1 MSEFFLKI
9 FNMSISAS
17 WIILAVIVLRLL
29 LKKAP
34 KWINVLLWGIV
45 AVRLICP
52 LTFESEMSLIPST
65 ETIPTQTLTS
75 TPQIN
80 TGIPT
85 INSTLNPVIQESTIS
100 VSPTES
106 VNVLQLLISIISKV
120 WIIGI
125 ALMLTYSVICYIR
138 IRKKIGTAVLLRD
151 NIYQSE
157 TVASPFVLGIIF
169 PTIYLPFS
177 ISEQDIESVIAH
189 EQAHIKR
196 KDYIWKP
203 LGFLLLTLHW
213 FNPLVWFGY
222 ILLCRDI
229 ELACDEKAIKHMNIE
244 QRADYSQALLACSVN
259 RRTIAACPV
268 AFGEVDVKNRIIS
281 VLNYKKPTFWII
293 LIAIISS
300 IVIAACFLTNPVNTS
315 EWVLDKLFN
324 SDTYEV
330 IEQENKVISLSFS
343 TSDLPDNIYTKEG
356 AKFKDNEIIAYKNA
370 TTTIFLKEAK
380 LQYEEYNVLSLS
392 FEFTYDLPKNQGT
405 LLHHFGIEQNGEVSY
420 HFPFPDGTL
429 KNEDREYINAIDLQG
444 EDFYGLSF
452 YVSADALKKCE
463 GTVSFDITLN
473 EITYCLDAD
482 DYISKTNNN
491 NSMENSTSDE
501 FSSDV
506 NLSYDINMLREK
518 YPMYFDIDT
527 SNGLTVYVWQMSATS
542 YYCGLLANTNDGYTD
557 LDFLRLKAA
566 TLDEMRYIV
575 ASYLPYMFEDNISIC
590 PIVMPTSSY
599 AYTIDEK
606 YIAEINELFWNE
618 FLLEESLLY
627 GDYPDSAI
635 FDIDGDGINEECI
648 IGPGP
653 TSGIYS
659 FEISVF
665 ENGELEYF
673 GIFSSLE
680 IGNVMF
686 AKNEDGKII
695 LITRKYEPYDT
706 SICFIDIAIVDGN
719 LALYSDEI
727 EFTIWE

>member
-1 MSEFFLKI
+1 
-9 FNMSISAS
+9 
-17 WIILAVIVLRLL
+17 
-29 LKKAP
+29 
-34 KWINVLLWGIV
+34 
-45 AVRLICP
+45 
-52 LTFESEMSLIPST
+52 
-65 ETIPTQTLTS
+65 
-75 TPQIN
+75 
-80 TGIPT
+80 
-85 INSTLNPVIQESTIS
+85 
-100 VSPTES
+100 
-106 VNVLQLLISIISKV
+106 
-120 WIIGI
+120 
-125 ALMLTYSVICYIR
+125 MLTYSVISYIR

-300 IVIAACFLTNPVNTS
+300 IVIAACFLTNPVKRSKTN
-315 EWVLDKLFN
+315 D
-324 SDTYEV
+324 DY
-330 IEQENKVISLSFS
+330 
-343 TSDLPDNIYTKEG
+343 
-356 AKFKDNEIIAYKNA
+356 
-370 TTTIFLKEAK
+370 
-380 LQYEEYNVLSLS
+380 
-392 FEFTYDLPKNQGT
+392 
-405 LLHHFGIEQNGEVSY
+405 
-420 HFPFPDGTL
+420 
-429 KNEDREYINAIDLQG
+429 
-444 EDFYGLSF
+444 
-452 YVSADALKKCE
+452 
-463 GTVSFDITLN
+463 TLN
-473 EITYCLDAD
+473 V
-482 DYISKTNNN
+482 NNN
-491 NSMENSTSDE
+491 NSIENSTSDE

-575 ASYLPYMFEDNISIC
+575 ASYLPYMC
-590 PIVMPTSSY
+590 
-599 AYTIDEK
+599 
-606 YIAEINELFWNE
+606 
-618 FLLEESLLY
+618 
-627 GDYPDSAI
+627 
-635 FDIDGDGINEECI
+635 
-648 IGPGP
+648 
-653 TSGIYS
+653 
-659 FEISVF
+659 
-665 ENGELEYF
+665 
-673 GIFSSLE
+673 
-680 IGNVMF
+680 
-686 AKNEDGKII
+686 
-695 LITRKYEPYDT
+695 
-706 SICFIDIAIVDGN
+706 
-719 LALYSDEI
+719 
-727 EFTIWE
+727 

>member
-1 MSEFFLKI
+1 MREFFLKI

-80 TGIPT
+80 TGIPA
-85 INSTLNPVIQESTIS
+85 INSSLNPIIQETNIP
-100 VSPTES
+100 VSQSES

-125 ALMLTYSVICYIR
+125 VLMLTYSIISYIR

-157 TVASPFVLGIIF
+157 TVVSPFVLGIIF

-177 ISEQDIESVIAH
+177 INEQNIESVIAH

-244 QRADYSQALLACSVN
+244 QRADYSQALLTCSVN

-268 AFGEVDVKNRIIS
+268 AFGEVNVKNRIIS
-281 VLNYKKPTFWII
+281 VLNYKKPAFWII

-300 IVIAACFLTNPVNTS
+300 IVIAACFLTNPIKQGRTN
-315 EWVLDKLFN
+315 
-324 SDTYEV
+324 
-330 IEQENKVISLSFS
+330 
-343 TSDLPDNIYTKEG
+343 DNYTP
-356 AKFKDNEIIAYKNA
+356 N
-370 TTTIFLKEAK
+370 
-380 LQYEEYNVLSLS
+380 
-392 FEFTYDLPKNQGT
+392 
-405 LLHHFGIEQNGEVSY
+405 
-420 HFPFPDGTL
+420 
-429 KNEDREYINAIDLQG
+429 
-444 EDFYGLSF
+444 
-452 YVSADALKKCE
+452 
-463 GTVSFDITLN
+463 
-473 EITYCLDAD
+473 
-482 DYISKTNNN
+482 TNN
-491 NSMENSTSDE
+491 SIEISTSDE
-501 FSSDV
+501 L
-506 NLSYDINMLREK
+506 LSHNEGMLREK
-518 YPMYFDIDT
+518 YPMYYDLDAT
-527 SNGLTVYVWQMSATS
+527 NGLIVYIWQMAKDSYSCCLLPNNGVELTAFDLLSLNPTAT
-542 YYCGLLANTNDGYTD
+542 
-557 LDFLRLKAA
+557 
-566 TLDEMRYIV
+566 TLEEMRYIV
-575 ASYLPYMFEDNISIC
+575 ASYLQYMYADGISIC

-606 YIAEINELFWNE
+606 YISEINELFWNE
-618 FLLEESLLY
+618 FLLGETLLY
-627 GDYPDSAI
+627 GNYPDSAI

-648 IGPGP
+648 ISPGP

-659 FEISVF
+659 FQFSVF

-673 GIFSSLE
+673 NIYSSLE
-680 IGNVMF
+680 SGNMMF
-686 AKNEDGKII
+686 TKNNNGDVK
-695 LITRKYEPYDT
+695 LITKKFVPYDEP
-706 SICFIDIAIVDGN
+706 IYYIDIAIVDGV
-719 LALYSDEI
+719 LTLHSDELDLHAWGEQGADLPI
-727 EFTIWE
+727 SP

>member
-45 AVRLICP
+45 AIRLICP

-125 ALMLTYSVICYIR
+125 ALMLTYSVISYIR

-300 IVIAACFLTNPVNTS
+300 IVIAACFLTNPVKRSKTN
-315 EWVLDKLFN
+315 
-324 SDTYEV
+324 
-330 IEQENKVISLSFS
+330 
-343 TSDLPDNIYTKEG
+343 DNY
-356 AKFKDNEIIAYKNA
+356 
-370 TTTIFLKEAK
+370 
-380 LQYEEYNVLSLS
+380 
-392 FEFTYDLPKNQGT
+392 
-405 LLHHFGIEQNGEVSY
+405 
-420 HFPFPDGTL
+420 
-429 KNEDREYINAIDLQG
+429 
-444 EDFYGLSF
+444 
-452 YVSADALKKCE
+452 
-463 GTVSFDITLN
+463 TLN
-473 EITYCLDAD
+473 V
-482 DYISKTNNN
+482 NNN
-491 NSMENSTSDE
+491 NSIENSTSDE

-686 AKNEDGKII
+686 AKNEDGKVM
-695 LITRKYEPYDT
+695 LITKKYEPYDT

-727 EFTIWE
+727 EFTIWGEQGVDSPYAP